1 MTTHIATDKESKTN
15 SHVSDTPCKEIH
27 SPKLKYVITPGSTK
41 KLNQAA
47 LKESKTQS
55 AIKKLL
61 TIIQPFFPM

>member
-27 SPKLKYVITPGSTK
+27 SPKLKYVIAPGSTK

-47 LKESKTQS
+47 LKESKHK
-55 AIKKLL
+55 A
-61 TIIQPFFPM
+61 P